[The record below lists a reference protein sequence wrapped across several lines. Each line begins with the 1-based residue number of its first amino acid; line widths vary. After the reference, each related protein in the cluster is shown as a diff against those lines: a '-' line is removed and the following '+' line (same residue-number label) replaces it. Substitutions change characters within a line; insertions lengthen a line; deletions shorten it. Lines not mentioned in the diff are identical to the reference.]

1 MTILISGLAL
11 FIGVHMLRE
20 FNLRDPAIARLGT
33 NYYRLAYSVIAALG
47 LGLIVWGKS
56 AAPFEQIY
64 EPIYGLKGFSH
75 IAMLPAFVLIMAG
88 NLPTSYIRRHTVHP
102 MLLGTAI
109 WGGAHLWANGD
120 LSSLL
125 LFGSIG
131 AWAIIKFLA
140 LIKAMPRPSTAA
152 SFIWD
157 VIAVVAGFCIY
168 ATVLVY
174 HGQLFG
180 IGLTL
185 E

>member
-1 MTILISGLAL
+1 MIIIICGLVL

-20 FNLRDPAIARLGT
+20 FNLRDTAIAKLGT
-33 NYYRLAYSVIAALG
+33 SYYQLTYSLIAVLG
-47 LGLIVWGKS
+47 LGLIIWGKS
-56 AAPFEQIY
+56 AAPFVQIY
-64 EPIYGLKGFSH
+64 EPIYGLKVFSH

-102 MLLGTAI
+102 MLIGTAI

-120 LSSLL
+120 LSSAL

-131 AWAIIKFLA
+131 VWAIIKFLA
-140 LIKAMPRPSTAA
+140 LIKAKPRPNTSA

-157 VIAVVAGFCIY
+157 VVAVIAGFCIY